1 LGYGLFHKHPELRDG
16 HLGDRPGFGIEVDW
30 AFVDRYRLRA

>member
-1 LGYGLFHKHPELRDG
+1 LRDG
-16 HLGDRPGFGIEVDW
+16 HLHLGDRPGFGIEVDW